1 MARINVVDITLG
13 GPGLFV
19 SLNYS
24 RKHYIRREYFLNVS
38 AGAGSYPG
46 IGGISLPH
54 QLTFNYGRG
63 MNYFEAGVG
72 GSYWRGIGFSSGNTD
87 IISSYNLSPVAGYR
101 RDLYNDFVFRVYV
114 NPLFHIAGDNFYE
127 DRSVLPYAG
136 ISLGYS
142 F

>member
-1 MARINVVDITLG
+1 MARMNVVDITLG
-13 GPGLFV
+13 GTGMFV
-19 SLNYS
+19 SVNYS
-24 RKHYIRREYFLNVS
+24 RKHYIQRDFFLNVS

-54 QLTFNYGRG
+54 QLTLNYGKS

-72 GSYWRGIGFSSGNTD
+72 GSYWRGISFSSGIIDN
-87 IISSYNLSPVAGYR
+87 ISSYNISPVAGYR

-114 NPLFHIAGDNFYE
+114 NPLFYIAGDYLYQ
-127 DRSVLPYAG
+127 DKSVLPYAG